1 MLHVGVEHHVLNRFN
16 LVVRVVDH
24 FKVCGWSEIQHLLDP
39 IIARIEL
46 DQVLH
51 ISQLLQSGQRVPRD
65 VNILQVLVTSN
76 PLITNNSKKRRVRE
90 EVAFDFYLP

>member
-51 ISQLLQSGQRVPRD
+51 ISQLLQSGQRVSRD

-76 PLITNNSKKRRVRE
+76 SLITTVRRE
-90 EVAFDFYLP
+90 ESERKLLLIFYLP